1 MGLAPA
7 GIWVGVMQV
16 WDQEGRDAPPSL
28 AFWAPGSHRVVITG
42 ENRVIVAPRR
52 LFVSLGVSVSHT
64 DTCSSP
70 PTSSPRPQIGPGP
83 PPLTPGLALL
93 SWGPG
98 EAAALTCNRATCRG
112 NDAHTN
118 AAPLASG
125 ATGVP
130 ALAFLQCP

>member
-28 AFWAPGSHRVVITG
+28 AFWAPGSHRVVTTG

-70 PTSSPRPQIGPGP
+70 DVLPTPPNRAWTPTSNPRPGAAVLGSRRGRSIDMQSSD
-83 PPLTPGLALL
+83 L
-93 SWGPG
+93 SW
-98 EAAALTCNRATCRG
+98 
-112 NDAHTN
+112 
-118 AAPLASG
+118 
-125 ATGVP
+125 
-130 ALAFLQCP
+130 

>member
-7 GIWVGVMQV
+7 GIWVGVLQV

-28 AFWAPGSHRVVITG
+28 AFWAPGSHRVVTTG

-70 PTSSPRPQIGPGP
+70 RRPPHAP
-83 PPLTPGLALL
+83 KSGLDPHL
-93 SWGPG
+93 
-98 EAAALTCNRATCRG
+98 
-112 NDAHTN
+112 
-118 AAPLASG
+118 
-125 ATGVP
+125 
-130 ALAFLQCP
+130 